1 MIDRE
6 FIDKEI
12 PTFKATL
19 SVKLSQALVR
29 LISENT
35 EPLPYYWPPP
45 GNWPAVLLLHGTAG
59 LISIWEELGV
69 DPIVPVLDAEAFL
82 HHEVP
87 EPDSEITG
95 EIRILDIRESLH
107 AGSQIC
113 DNIDMSVDFFSQA
126 GVHIA
131 RYLCSYRIP
140 LTIPPGISRRK
151 KQPGKMPKR
160 GRYR

>member
-6 FIDKEI
+6 FIDKEF

-19 SVKLSQALVR
+19 TVELSKALVR
-29 LISENT
+29 LISGDT
-35 EPLPYYWPPP
+35 EPLPYDWPPP
-45 GNWPAVLLLHGTAG
+45 TSWPAVLLLHGTAG

-69 DPIVPVLDAEAFL
+69 DPLAPVLVAEEFL
-82 HHEVP
+82 HDKVP

-95 EIRILDIRESLH
+95 EIRILDVRESLH

-126 GVHIA
+126 RVHIA
-131 RYLCSYRIP
+131 RYLCSYRFP
-140 LTIPPGISRRK
+140 LTVPPRIPKKK
-151 KQPGKMPKR
+151 KQPGKMPI
-160 GRYR
+160 